1 MELKIMKKL
10 AGKLSSIPP
19 FNEYFFQN
27 LNIAFFLST
36 NHV

>member
-19 FNEYFFQN
+19 INEYFFQN
-27 LNIAFFLST
+27 LKIMYNKD
-36 NHV
+36 NKGG